1 MGKGVLRESRYRG
14 YVSGRIVGHGARQL
28 LMARLDALVASWAL
42 SDSYSRQLL
51 PFLWSILTVN
61 SLAHPELLL

>member
-28 LMARLDALVASWAL
+28 LMARLDALVASWVE
-42 SDSYSRQLL
+42 QG
-51 PFLWSILTVN
+51 P
-61 SLAHPELLL
+61 